1 MQSVRALKKGFYNGD
16 LIEEGQVFQ
25 VKKSEVGSW
34 FEPIAS
40 AKDKDEDSSSSKA
53 KK

>member
-1 MQSVRALKKGFYNGD
+1 MQEVRAIKEGFYNGD
-16 LIEEGQVFQ
+16 LIEAGQVFQ

-34 FEPIAS
+34 FEPVTKA
-40 AKDKDEDSSSSKA
+40 KDEDEPKQVIKA